1 MNCCGNRHPIPL
13 GEEHIAADILLHG
26 RPEIIDYPPLKYCN
40 YCGAEHYYF
49 RHAFRLEPI
58 EPTFTTEYG
67 VPRTASAI
75 NVSTSEIFSSV
86 DLQPQSVSRASL
98 EQLRGLFSPVDIGVV
113 DELNRRVYYAP
124 MEYQAF
130 LKKTTEPES
139 DDVSPWN
146 P

>member
-13 GEEHIAADILLHG
+13 GEEHRATDILLHE
-26 RPEIIDYPPLKYCN
+26 RPEITYPPVKHCN
-40 YCGAEHYYF
+40 YCHAEHYSSH
-49 RHAFRLEPI
+49 HAFRLELES

-67 VPRTASAI
+67 VPRTAGVI

-98 EQLRGLFSPVDIGVV
+98 ERYIEREDVVV
-113 DELNRRVYYAP
+113 DEFIRGVYAP

-130 LKKTTEPES
+130 PKKATEPES

>member
-1 MNCCGNRHPIPL
+1 MNCCGSRHPIPL
-13 GEEHIAADILLHG
+13 EEEHRAGEILLHE
-26 RPEIIDYPPLKYCN
+26 RPEITYPPVKHCN
-40 YCGAEHYYF
+40 YCHAEHYYSH
-49 RHAFRLEPI
+49 HAFRLES
-58 EPTFTTEYG
+58 EPTIITEYG

-98 EQLRGLFSPVDIGVV
+98 ERYIEREDVV
-113 DELNRRVYYAP
+113 DELIRRVYAP